1 MIESNNL
8 KKRGNVCFSLLV
20 DRTRRN
26 QMKRYMIKASFETAT
41 NSFVVELELKAKQL
55 GIVLNYLNNN
65 DYKILSIDI
74 V

>member
-1 MIESNNL
+1 
-8 KKRGNVCFSLLV
+8 
-20 DRTRRN
+20 
-26 QMKRYMIKASFETAT
+26 MKRYMIKASFETAT